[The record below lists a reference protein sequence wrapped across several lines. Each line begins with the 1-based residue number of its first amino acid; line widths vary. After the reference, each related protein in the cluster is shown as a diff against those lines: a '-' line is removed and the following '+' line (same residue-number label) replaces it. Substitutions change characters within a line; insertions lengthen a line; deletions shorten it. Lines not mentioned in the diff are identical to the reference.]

1 MGFTAKIFNRRAS
14 DPRYQ
19 PDRVLDALALQKGQ
33 IVADVGSGGGYFSL
47 QFANMV
53 GKGGR
58 VYAID
63 TNPKLLAFVR
73 QSAID
78 KGLDN
83 VETRLIKGDDLPFP
97 EKALNLVFLRNVCHH
112 LPHRVEYFKK
122 VRNMLKVEG
131 KVAIIEYTRSG
142 AFRRVFRHYVPQET
156 IFQEMHEAGY
166 QIQEAFDFLPGQ
178 SFTIFTAEHE

>member
-1 MGFTAKIFNRRAS
+1 MGFAAKMFNRRAS

-19 PDRVLDALALQKGQ
+19 PDRVLDALTLQKGQ
-33 IVADVGSGGGYFSL
+33 VVADVGSGGGYFSL
-47 QFANMV
+47 RFANEV

-58 VYAID
+58 VYAVD
-63 TNPKLLAFVR
+63 TNRKLLAFVR

-83 VETRLIKGDDLPFP
+83 VETRLIEGDDLPLP
-97 EKALNLVFLRNVCHH
+97 EKALNLVFLRNVFHH

-122 VRNMLKVEG
+122 VRNMLKAEG

-142 AFRRVFRHYVPQET
+142 AFRSVFRHYVPQET
-156 IFQEMHEAGY
+156 IIQEMHEAGY
-166 QIQEAFDFLPGQ
+166 QIQEAFDFLPDQ
-178 SFTIFTAEHE
+178 SFTIFAAEHE